1 MKIQD
6 LLHQTRDAMRPEEA
20 YALLVAMAANLK
32 SGGSMGE
39 IKVSQ
44 PRHREVLPLLEGSA
58 KALLALEPEERFRT
72 LTSFFA
78 SPEAERTDLGWLR
91 EEAVE
96 QIIDMIDGAMSVR
109 FSHAA
114 SFVPC
119 LAYAHRMS
127 LAGKAPS
134 VRFSW
139 INEDECQLMRDMAA
153 ALGLEDIIAVEL
165 AWPWER
171 RRSDDDADVEVVLP
185 PFGMPIKQ
193 LETVPHRTLGL
204 LGLQEG
210 RKARL
215 NAETVS
221 IADAIENTRARV
233 ILCVPEGELFR
244 MVGTEP
250 VARRALLDSGR
261 LQAVMSVPS
270 GMMLANTWVKTSL
283 LVISAAD
290 ATSSAVRFIDLGHR
304 TLSQKGR
311 RGRAEILN
319 DVSWRDMLKGETP
332 EDRTLAR
339 DVTRDEVIANNTVLV
354 PERYLNVGMRE
365 KIDAFLAQS
374 DVAELSDV
382 VELVRPV
389 TISADEEGEYT
400 LLEAAP
406 GDVNERGFVSTPK
419 REIAVDRAKYNKA
432 FNQQLR
438 PGDVLLSIKGTIGVV
453 GVVPPD
459 VPREGEDTI
468 WTAGQSLMILRPKK
482 RVKMSSLALYEYLSN
497 DTVQDYIQSI
507 AGGAAIQTLA
517 MKDLKGF
524 QIPMPDEQTVRSIE
538 ESFAARQAI
547 FDEIDEMKLKLENVR
562 AQGWPHG
569 LLNSPT

>member
-20 YALLVAMAANLK
+20 YALLVAITAKLK
-32 SGGSMGE
+32 SGGSLDE
-39 IKVSQ
+39 ITVSQ

-58 KALLALEPEERFRT
+58 KALLALEPAERFRT

-109 FSHAA
+109 FSHVA

-119 LAYAHRMS
+119 LTYAHRMS
-127 LAGKAPS
+127 LAGKTPS
-134 VRFSW
+134 VRFTW
-139 INEDECQLMRDMAA
+139 INEGECQLMKDMAK
-153 ALGLEDIIAVEL
+153 ALDLEDIIAVEL

-171 RRSDDDADVEVVLP
+171 RKSCDADVEVVLP
-185 PFGMPIKQ
+185 PFMMPIKQ
-193 LETVPHRTLGL
+193 LETVPDRTLGL

-221 IADAIENTRARV
+221 IADVIENTRGRA

-270 GMMLANTWVKTSL
+270 GMMFANTWVKTSL

-290 ATSSAVRFIDLGHR
+290 ATSSAVRFIDLGHEK
-304 TLSQKGR
+304 LSQKGR
-311 RGRAEILN
+311 RGRAEILD
-319 DVSWRDMLKGETP
+319 DVSWRDILKGETP

-339 DVTRDEVIANNTVLV
+339 DVTRDEIIENNTVLV
-354 PERYLNVGMRE
+354 PERYLNVGTRE
-365 KIDAFLAQS
+365 QIDALLAQS
-374 DVAELSDV
+374 DVAELSEV
-382 VELVRPV
+382 VDLVRPV

-400 LLEAAP
+400 LFEAAP

-419 REIAVDRAKYNKA
+419 REITVDRAKYNKA

-453 GVVPPD
+453 GLVPDD
-459 VPREGEDTI
+459 VPREGEDMI

-482 RVKMSSLALYEYLSN
+482 RVNMSSLALYEYLSN
-497 DTVQDYIQSI
+497 DTVQEYIKSI

-524 QIPMPDEQTVRSIE
+524 AIPMPDEETVRSIE
-538 ESFAARQAI
+538 ESFAERQAI
-547 FDEIDEMKLKLENVR
+547 FDEIDEMKMKLKEVR
-562 AQGWPHG
+562 SRGWPHE
-569 LLNSPT
+569 LLRTEG

>member
-32 SGGSMGE
+32 SGGSMDE
-39 IKVSQ
+39 ITVSE
-44 PRHREVLPLLEGSA
+44 PRHRDVLPLLEGSA
-58 KALLALEPEERFRT
+58 KALLALEPAERFRT
-72 LTSFFA
+72 LIDFFE
-78 SPEAERTDLGWLR
+78 SPAAERTDHGWLR
-91 EEAVE
+91 AEAVD
-96 QIIDMIDGAMSVR
+96 QIITLIDGALSVR
-109 FSHAA
+109 FSHLA

-119 LAYAHRMS
+119 LTYAHQMA
-127 LAGKAPS
+127 LAGNSPDI
-134 VRFSW
+134 RFTW
-139 INEDECQLMRDMAA
+139 INEGECQLMRDMAA
-153 ALGLEDIIAVEL
+153 TLDLEGIITVEL
-165 AWPWER
+165 EWPWER
-171 RRSDDDADVEVVLP
+171 RRAGDADVEIVLP
-185 PFGMPIKQ
+185 PFGMPIKD
-193 LETVPHRTLGL
+193 LETVPNRTLGL

-215 NAETVS
+215 NVETVS
-221 IADAIENTRARV
+221 IADAIENTRGRV
-233 ILCVPEGELFR
+233 ILSVPEGELFR

-261 LQAVMSVPS
+261 LRAVMGVPS
-270 GMMLANTWVKTSL
+270 GMMFANTWIKTSL

-290 ATSSAVRFIDLGHR
+290 AASSAVRFIDLGHG

-311 RGRAEILN
+311 RGRAEILD
-319 DVSWRDMLKGETP
+319 DVSWRDILKGETP

-339 DVTRDEVIANNTVLV
+339 DVKRDEILENNTVLV
-354 PERYLNVGMRE
+354 PERYLNVGTRE
-365 KIDAFLAQS
+365 QIDALLAQS
-374 DVAELSDV
+374 DVAELSEV
-382 VELVRPV
+382 VDLVRPV

-419 REIAVDRAKYNKA
+419 REITVDRAKYNKA

-453 GVVPPD
+453 GLVPSD
-459 VPREGEDTI
+459 VPREGEGTI

-482 RVKMSSLALYEYLSN
+482 RVNMSSLALYEYLSN
-497 DTVQDYIQSI
+497 DTVQEYIKSI

-524 QIPMPDEQTVRSIE
+524 AIPMPDEETVRSIE
-538 ESFAARQAI
+538 ESFAERQAI
-547 FDEIDEMKLKLENVR
+547 FDEIDEMKMKLKEVR
-562 AQGWPHG
+562 SRGWPHD
-569 LLNSPT
+569 LLRTDG